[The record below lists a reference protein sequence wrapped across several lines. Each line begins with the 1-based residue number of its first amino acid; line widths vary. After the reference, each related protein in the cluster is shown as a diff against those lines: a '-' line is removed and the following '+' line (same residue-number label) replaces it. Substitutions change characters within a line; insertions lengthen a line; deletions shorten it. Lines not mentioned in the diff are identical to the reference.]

1 MKFSSF
7 GTHLVLFAT
16 ALNFA
21 LSGAAAPPPPPKGVA
36 PLEIGSSAPDFT
48 LPGIDGKDYSLADFA
63 DSEVLAVLFT
73 CNHCPSAQGAED
85 RIQSLI
91 DAFPREKFALV
102 AISSSDPAGVRINE
116 LGFSIFDD
124 SFEGMKLHAAH
135 YGLTFPYV
143 YDGETQA
150 TTRAYGALATPH
162 IFIFDKSRKLRYSGR
177 IDDSRFGDPS
187 TVKEANAR
195 DAIQAILDGT
205 EIKKP
210 VTRAHGCSTKWA
222 YKRDLVAKFDQEFRS
237 QPVSVAMATPEKLK
251 QLRANDTDKLR
262 LINIWAT
269 WCGPCVAEMPDLVE
283 IARQF
288 ETRGFDLITV
298 STDSPSDQE
307 SVQKMLQRFHAA
319 LPKMTAASVK
329 EEGRET
335 NNYIFQGDDIDELA
349 EALDPSWAGVQPYSI
364 LVAPGGDII
373 YSHKG
378 EIDPIELRT
387 KIVEFLGRTY

>member
-1 MKFSSF
+1 MKSSSPIASLFSL
-7 GTHLVLFAT
+7 GI
-16 ALNFA
+16 A
-21 LSGAAAPPPPPKGVA
+21 LSFSASTVGAPPPPPEGVT
-36 PLEIGSSAPDFT
+36 PLEIGSQAPDFS

-73 CNHCPSAQGAED
+73 CNHCPSAQGAEE
-85 RIQSLI
+85 RIQAII
-91 DAFPREKFALV
+91 DAFPREDFSLV

-116 LGFSIFDD
+116 LGYSIFDD
-124 SFEGMKLHAAH
+124 SFEGMKQHAKH
-135 YGLTFPYV
+135 YGLTFPYI

-162 IFIFDKSRKLRYSGR
+162 IFIFDKARKLRYSGR

-187 TVKEANAR
+187 TVKEANTR
-195 DAIQAILDGT
+195 DAIQAILDGK
-205 EIKKP
+205 EIEKT

-222 YKRDLVAKFDQEFRS
+222 YKRELVSKFDEEFRS
-237 QPVSVAMATPEKLK
+237 QTVSVELATPETLQK
-251 QLRANDTDKLR
+251 LRANDTDKLR

-269 WCGPCVAEMPDLVE
+269 WCGPCLAEMPDLVE

-298 STDSPSDQE
+298 STDSPDDKE
-307 SVQKMLQRFHAA
+307 SVRKMLQRFHAG
-319 LPKMTAASVK
+319 LPKVTAASVK
-329 EEGRET
+329 EEGRST
-335 NNYIFQGDDIDELA
+335 NNYIFKGDDIDQLA
-349 EALDPSWAGVQPYSI
+349 EALDPSWEGVQPYSI
-364 LVAPGGDII
+364 LVAPGGKII